1 MGTKKEF
8 SYIDQQTEGMKE
20 CNEIRIHIHAWNEK
34 TKMSIRSNHI
44 SISQKTFLKIIKII
58 KQEEATQCAKK

>member
-20 CNEIRIHIHAWNEK
+20 CNEIRIKIKIEGWNEK
-34 TKMSIRSNHI
+34 AGMSIHSNHI
-44 SISQKTFLKIIKII
+44 SISQKTFLKIVNILK
-58 KQEEATQCAKK
+58 EEEEGDA